1 MPSRALST
9 WLPQVIIESILIVVS
24 ILVALGLDAWRENR
38 EDEEFVRTALSNFLI
53 EIRQNQ
59 TRVEDAAPFNMGLRQ
74 VLHQHYTDE
83 DISSVDEFVNMVE
96 IYSPAALQSTAWDT
110 ALATGSLAKMEYNLV
125 TALSMTYS
133 LQNRYDT
140 TSRSGMSEL
149 TSPQYLTDDNLKLAV
164 YNSIRYLDEV
174 TSMETE
180 LGVTYIEASLVIEAA
195 LANLL
200 SGGPDDSVKVLSRR
214 DVAHP

>member
-1 MPSRALST
+1 MASKALST

-24 ILVALGLDAWRENR
+24 ILVALGLDSWRQNR

-53 EIRQNQ
+53 EIRQNRN
-59 TRVEDAAPFNMGLRQ
+59 RVEDAAPFNKGLRQ
-74 VLHQHYTDE
+74 VLSQHYNDE

-110 ALATGSLAKMEYNLV
+110 ALATGSLAKMEYKLV

-133 LQNRYDT
+133 LQNRYDAT
-140 TSRSGMSEL
+140 TRSGISDL
-149 TSPQYLTDDNLKLAV
+149 TSPQHLSDDNLKLAV
-164 YNSIRYLDEV
+164 YNSIHYLDEV
-174 TSMETE
+174 TSMEAE

-195 LANLL
+195 LENLGTD
-200 SGGPDDSVKVLSRR
+200 SPDESVRVLPQR
-214 DVAHP
+214 DLAHP